1 MPPLTLTILA
11 SALQLQG
18 ADATIT
24 SDNKGIDDLLAPLRY
39 QLQQNVD
46 PNSPRIAAASHN
58 KGVYSKWYTKRYGKF
73 DFTAK
78 PGSGAGVRPGGGFEA
93 KPQGGKRR

>member
-24 SDNKGIDDLLAPLRY
+24 SDNKGVDDLLAPLRY
-39 QLQQNVD
+39 QLQQNVHA
-46 PNSPRIAAASHN
+46 SPRIAAASHQR
-58 KGVYSKWYTKRYGKF
+58 GWYMKTYTRHYLMHYFGGKSETG
-73 DFTAK
+73 TAIR
-78 PGSGAGVRPGGGFEA
+78 PSGSSPIGSA
-93 KPQGGKRR
+93 GGKRR